1 MTGPGLAAPVLS
13 AHGLRHSYGASPVLD
28 GIDLAVHDG
37 EVLGLVGPNG
47 SGKTTALRILHRS
60 LVPEAGQVLL
70 DGRDLAEID
79 VHAAEIAALTP
90 SCLAASA
97 PGRSRSWRRSSA
109 ARCR

>member
-1 MTGPGLAAPVLS
+1 MIGPGLAAPVLS

-37 EVLGLVGPNG
+37 AVLGLVGPNG
-47 SGKTTALRILHRS
+47 SGKTTALRILHRWTGAIS
-60 LVPEAGQVLL
+60 
-70 DGRDLAEID
+70 
-79 VHAAEIAALTP
+79 P
-90 SCLAASA
+90 SSRAASA